1 MKHNPLFVW
10 ELLELILLHLDTR
23 TLLIS
28 QRVCYLW
35 SKVIRRSKRTQ
46 QALFLLPIK
55 PNNVLHHERVR
66 NPLLDEIV
74 WPHVM
79 QRKPDY
85 PIFKGIFANVPIIK
99 KSFRRKSASWRRML
113 IQQPPTSVL
122 GVVELLTHQS
132 RKKKE
137 THHEQILVKPH
148 SACLNLGALYDAV
161 NKDFMQPCREKWVL
175 SSGGPQGFL
184 DEFLKDDR
192 APILD
197 VAVKECDIVVV
208 IWVAAVLIR
217 GVDVKKT
224 ELELWLDEHLVDSPK
239 YKPRRSGGVG
249 SKYYGRGYSR
259 M

>member
-1 MKHNPLFVW
+1 
-10 ELLELILLHLDTR
+10 
-23 TLLIS
+23 
-28 QRVCYLW
+28 
-35 SKVIRRSKRTQ
+35 
-46 QALFLLPIK
+46 
-55 PNNVLHHERVR
+55 
-66 NPLLDEIV
+66 
-74 WPHVM
+74 M

-85 PIFKGIFANVPIIK
+85 PIFKGIFANFPIIK

-148 SACLNLGALYDAV
+148 SGYLTLGALYDAV
-161 NKDFMQPCREKWVL
+161 NKDFIQPCCEKWVL
-175 SSGGPQGFL
+175 SSGGPQDFL

-197 VAVKECDIVVV
+197 VALKECDIVVV
-208 IWVAAVLIR
+208 VWSAAVLIR
-217 GVDVKKT
+217 GVDVEKT
-224 ELELWLDEHLVDSPK
+224 ELELWLYELLVDSPK